1 MGLTEDERNEIEDA
15 LASLYDVLAV
25 LYDDPDYD
33 QIDQIEA
40 AVAELEEI
48 LSSDLV
54 GEVDDDPEDYPY
66 DLKPMTDNDLSS
78 MRGVIFLSPDE
89 AAEYLDDIPTGGRV
103 VYWNVDGVFYYGI
116 VVYNSEGLPE

>member
-48 LSSDLV
+48 LSSDLI
-54 GEVDDDPEDYPY
+54 GEDDDDPEDYPY
-66 DLKPMTDNDLSS
+66 DLEPMTDDDLSS

-89 AAEYLDDIPTGGRV
+89 AAEYLNDIPTGGRV
-103 VYWNVDGVFYYGI
+103 VYWNVDGMFYYGI